1 MVSLTLE
8 LMRAEIYDGSE
19 KLGEVSLGDKV
30 FSTGSRGYYASAKLE
45 IHGKRY
51 QANFQLVEIGSKQAN
66 K

>member
-1 MVSLTLE
+1 
-8 LMRAEIYDGSE
+8 MRAEIFDGSE
-19 KLGEVSLGDKV
+19 RLGEISLADKV

-51 QANFQLVEIGSKQAN
+51 QANFQLVEIGSKQAV

>member
-1 MVSLTLE
+1 
-8 LMRAEIYDGSE
+8 MRAEIYDGSD
-19 KLGEVSLGDKV
+19 KLGEIGLADKV

-51 QANFQLVEIGSKQAN
+51 QANFQLVEIGSKQAA

>member
-1 MVSLTLE
+1 
-8 LMRAEIYDGSE
+8 MRAEIYDGSE
-19 KLGEVSLGDKV
+19 KIGEIGLADKV

-51 QANFQLVEIGSKQAN
+51 QANLQLVEIGSKQAV